1 MWRNLTLAGTR
12 NQEPRTR
19 ESVHLADWPVADE
32 ALIDGELQDAVRLVQ
47 RLASLGRSARAKA
60 NLKVRQPL
68 QKVYVKVQTP
78 KERET
83 VRALADQ
90 LIEELNVKEVA
101 VIDDEAEYFDY
112 QVRPNLPVLGPK
124 LGARVGELQRAL
136 ASADKVAVA
145 RAATAGRQVELDG
158 FTLEPG
164 ELLVTTQGKP
174 GYAAAEDAGY
184 AAVVT
189 TEITPEL
196 ADEGLARELVRRI
209 QEMRKDAGFDISDR
223 IRLTYAGD
231 PDIARVMQSWRGYI
245 SQETLA
251 ESVEASAPPGGAH
264 SESHDVDGR
273 KVTLAVLRT

>member
-1 MWRNLTLAGTR
+1 
-12 NQEPRTR
+12 
-19 ESVHLADWPVADE
+19 
-32 ALIDGELQDAVRLVQ
+32 
-47 RLASLGRSARAKA
+47 
-60 NLKVRQPL
+60 
-68 QKVYVKVQTP
+68 
-78 KERET
+78 

-90 LIEELNVKEVA
+90 LIEELNVKEVDL
-101 VIDDEAEYFDY
+101 IDDEAEYFDY

-124 LGARVGELQRAL
+124 LGPRVGELQRAL

-223 IRLTYAGD
+223 IRLTYDGD
-231 PDIARVMQSWRGYI
+231 ADLARVLVSWRDYV

-251 ESVEASAPPGGAH
+251 ETVEASAPPAGAH